1 MPKIYASDIV
11 EIFIIA
17 VLVYYIMIWFQRSRA
32 WTLFKGIIV
41 IVLFMFAAVLFN
53 LTTILWIADKTLSV
67 GIIAIIII
75 FQPELRKAL
84 EELGKKNV
92 ISRYFKFG
100 SNTGDDRFSDRSI
113 EEIVRATVD
122 LAKVKTGAL
131 IVIAKDQ
138 DLTEYEET
146 GIRLDADISRQ
157 LFINIFEKNTPLH
170 DGAVIIDGDKI
181 TAATCYLPL
190 SNSTSL
196 SKDLGTRHRAG
207 VGISEVSDSVVV
219 IVSEETGSI
228 SIARDGKLI
237 RYADAAT
244 LKNELKKVQAKE
256 EVKSK
261 KKKGAMKSVTKKLRE
276 SITNNIMLK
285 IAAVFIAA
293 LVWLA
298 VVNLSD
304 PTKTITI
311 YGIPINLTDEEAIT
325 DQNKVYKVDQRLTL
339 NVTITGKRS
348 VISELSSDD
357 FTAVAPLDEISVAN
371 SVQVEVSANKK
382 NVENKISIVNQSVK
396 AVSVDVEDLVDE
408 QYPVEV
414 EITGELAKGYYLGG
428 YSNSRNNII
437 VTAPESVQHKID
449 KAKVIVDV
457 SNASQSF
464 EEKYKIK
471 LYDENGNTIKNTN
484 VTKNYN
490 KTKVSIEVLKGNT
503 IPVDVEYSGKPAKG
517 YEVTGVEFQPQ
528 KVTLVGKHSLIDS
541 LESIKVPKEDI
552 SVDGAKD
559 TVNVEVNLNKY
570 LPDGVSVSDSANA
583 IATITVK
590 VEKLETKKFQINKSD
605 ISLQNIESG
614 YIAEI
619 SSDSISVSLTGLK
632 SELDKVTP
640 DDIKAVVNLKGI
652 NSNKTVDVSLTVPNN
667 TTLKNKV
674 SVKVKVTKK

>member
-1 MPKIYASDIV
+1 
-11 EIFIIA
+11 
-17 VLVYYIMIWFQRSRA
+17 
-32 WTLFKGIIV
+32 
-41 IVLFMFAAVLFN
+41 
-53 LTTILWIADKTLSV
+53 
-67 GIIAIIII
+67 
-75 FQPELRKAL
+75 
-84 EELGKKNV
+84 
-92 ISRYFKFG
+92 
-100 SNTGDDRFSDRSI
+100 
-113 EEIVRATVD
+113 
-122 LAKVKTGAL
+122 
-131 IVIAKDQ
+131 
-138 DLTEYEET
+138 
-146 GIRLDADISRQ
+146 
-157 LFINIFEKNTPLH
+157 
-170 DGAVIIDGDKI
+170 
-181 TAATCYLPL
+181 
-190 SNSTSL
+190 
-196 SKDLGTRHRAG
+196 
-207 VGISEVSDSVVV
+207 
-219 IVSEETGSI
+219 
-228 SIARDGKLI
+228 
-237 RYADAAT
+237 
-244 LKNELKKVQAKE
+244 
-256 EVKSK
+256 
-261 KKKGAMKSVTKKLRE
+261 MKSVTKKLRE

-293 LVWLA
+293 LIWLA

-490 KTKVSIEVLKGNT
+490 KTKVNIEVLKGNT

-517 YEVTGVEFQPQ
+517 YEVTGVEFEPQ

>member
-1 MPKIYASDIV
+1 M
-11 EIFIIA
+11 
-17 VLVYYIMIWFQRSRA
+17 
-32 WTLFKGIIV
+32 
-41 IVLFMFAAVLFN
+41 
-53 LTTILWIADKTLSV
+53 
-67 GIIAIIII
+67 
-75 FQPELRKAL
+75 
-84 EELGKKNV
+84 
-92 ISRYFKFG
+92 
-100 SNTGDDRFSDRSI
+100 
-113 EEIVRATVD
+113 
-122 LAKVKTGAL
+122 
-131 IVIAKDQ
+131 
-138 DLTEYEET
+138 
-146 GIRLDADISRQ
+146 
-157 LFINIFEKNTPLH
+157 
-170 DGAVIIDGDKI
+170 
-181 TAATCYLPL
+181 
-190 SNSTSL
+190 
-196 SKDLGTRHRAG
+196 
-207 VGISEVSDSVVV
+207 
-219 IVSEETGSI
+219 
-228 SIARDGKLI
+228 
-237 RYADAAT
+237 
-244 LKNELKKVQAKE
+244 
-256 EVKSK
+256 
-261 KKKGAMKSVTKKLRE
+261 
-276 SITNNIMLK
+276 
-285 IAAVFIAA
+285 
-293 LVWLA
+293 
-298 VVNLSD
+298 
-304 PTKTITI
+304 
-311 YGIPINLTDEEAIT
+311 TDEEAIT

-517 YEVTGVEFQPQ
+517 YEVTGVEFEPQ

-667 TTLKNKV
+667 TTLK
-674 SVKVKVTKK
+674 TKCL

>member
-1 MPKIYASDIV
+1 
-11 EIFIIA
+11 
-17 VLVYYIMIWFQRSRA
+17 
-32 WTLFKGIIV
+32 
-41 IVLFMFAAVLFN
+41 
-53 LTTILWIADKTLSV
+53 
-67 GIIAIIII
+67 
-75 FQPELRKAL
+75 
-84 EELGKKNV
+84 
-92 ISRYFKFG
+92 
-100 SNTGDDRFSDRSI
+100 
-113 EEIVRATVD
+113 
-122 LAKVKTGAL
+122 
-131 IVIAKDQ
+131 
-138 DLTEYEET
+138 
-146 GIRLDADISRQ
+146 
-157 LFINIFEKNTPLH
+157 
-170 DGAVIIDGDKI
+170 
-181 TAATCYLPL
+181 
-190 SNSTSL
+190 
-196 SKDLGTRHRAG
+196 
-207 VGISEVSDSVVV
+207 
-219 IVSEETGSI
+219 
-228 SIARDGKLI
+228 
-237 RYADAAT
+237 
-244 LKNELKKVQAKE
+244 
-256 EVKSK
+256 
-261 KKKGAMKSVTKKLRE
+261 MKSVTKKLRE

-503 IPVDVEYSGKPAKG
+503 IPVD
-517 YEVTGVEFQPQ
+517 
-528 KVTLVGKHSLIDS
+528 SLIDS